1 MLVLAGGGLRQGGM
15 DSGGRGLSGAGGLA
29 GGLRRMAGRGQA
41 RGHVTKSFDASTRE
55 WEPPDMGSHA
65 QFGRPG
71 LSVRKIGM
79 TQGTDRRKGGHE
91 GLSRAREA

>member
-1 MLVLAGGGLRQGGM
+1 
-15 DSGGRGLSGAGGLA
+15 
-29 GGLRRMAGRGQA
+29 MAGQGQA
-41 RGHVTKSFDASTRE
+41 RGPVMKSFDASTRE
-55 WEPPDMGSHA
+55 WEPQDMGTHA

-71 LSVRKIGM
+71 RSVRKIGM